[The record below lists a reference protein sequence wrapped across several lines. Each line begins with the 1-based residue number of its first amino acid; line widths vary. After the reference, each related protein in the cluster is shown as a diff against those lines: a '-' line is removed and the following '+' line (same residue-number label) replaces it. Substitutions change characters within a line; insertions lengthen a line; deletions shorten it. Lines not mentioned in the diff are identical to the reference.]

1 MDQDEIDDIKFE
13 VATRYIIAVGCVEH
27 KEHLKASIYVQGM
40 LQLLNL
46 LPPGN
51 EDFAM
56 LYRQRCNDLN

>member
-13 VATRYIIAVGCVEH
+13 VATCYMMAVGCVEH
-27 KEHLKASIYVQGM
+27 KEHLKARIYARSV
-40 LQLLNL
+40 LRQLDL

-51 EDFAM
+51 EDFVA